1 MGCCSSTDSNDC
13 GSSCGSGGCG
23 SAGSEVENIA
33 VGQQAERLASL
44 MVETVEYQDFVR
56 LANEVNSLPEVQGI
70 LMKMQRLSGAYASYD
85 QEDALQA
92 LREELEALPAV
103 QTYRAAE
110 KAVRDLLRAVDEAVS
125 VAAGVEFAVNAVRS
139 GCG

>member
-1 MGCCSSTDSNDC
+1 MGCCSSTDSKDC

-23 SAGSEVENIA
+23 SAGSDAENAA
-33 VGQQAERLASL
+33 VSQQAEHLAGL
-44 MVETVEYQDFVR
+44 VVETLEYQEFVR
-56 LANEVNSLPEVQGI
+56 LANEVNGLPEVQSI

-92 LREELEALPAV
+92 LHEELEALPAV

-110 KAVRDLLRAVDEAVS
+110 RAVRDLLRAVDEAVS
-125 VAAGVEFAVNAVRS
+125 AAAGVEFAVNAVRS

>member
-13 GSSCGSGGCG
+13 GSSCASGGCG
-23 SAGSEVENIA
+23 STGSEVENIA

-44 MVETVEYQDFVR
+44 MVETVKYQEFVR

-110 KAVRDLLRAVDEAVS
+110 KAVRDLLREVDEAVS
-125 VAAGVEFAVNAVRS
+125 AAAGVEFAVNAVRS